1 MKRKPEHVT
10 AAAFIVVLAVC
21 LVMALSGGVR
31 RLLGDRTVDIYLYHP
46 GEEGVT
52 WLSVVDWFQDTCE
65 ILCTDELPG
74 RVRLKEANAAVN
86 RAMGKWI
93 FEGTEMVRLNN
104 GYLAQVAVV
113 DYEKVSPEKGVIAFR
128 DFVEEELGVPYLYIQ
143 APCKLC
149 QEDPQLPLAEMD
161 NFNEQTTMLHDKLRE
176 AGVDVLDL
184 RRSLHEDGLDH
195 YGCFYITD
203 HHWTAPAGL
212 WAARVMAEELNGRY
226 GLGMDSGRLAEEKF
240 TQRVWEDVFLGSLG
254 RKASLGAVQPEDFVL
269 PVPLEPVHV
278 TMTRYGA
285 EITGGFEVLYDEEAI
300 TPENFYE
307 GSSYGALLRGD
318 CGYLKVENLDAPDGP
333 VVAVLRESFAGAPGP
348 YLSMAAG
355 ELHLLDARYYDG
367 SVREKL
373 AEIQPDV
380 VVSLLNVECY
390 VHTYF
395 NEVH

>member
-1 MKRKPEHVT
+1 MKRRPESVT
-10 AAAFIVVLAVC
+10 AAAFIAVLAVC

-52 WLSVVDWFQDTCE
+52 WLSVADWFKDTCE
-65 ILCTDELPG
+65 TLCTDELPG
-74 RVRLKEANAAVN
+74 RVHLKEANAAVD
-86 RAMGKWI
+86 RLLGKWI

-113 DYEKVSPEKGVIAFR
+113 DYEKVSPETRVIAFR
-128 DFVEEELGVPYLYIQ
+128 DFVEEELGGPYLYIQ

-149 QEDPQLPLAEMD
+149 QEDPQLPLPEMD
-161 NFNEQTTMLHDKLRE
+161 NFNQQTTMLLDKLRE

-184 RRSLHEDGLDH
+184 RRNLHEDGLDH
-195 YGCFYITD
+195 YGCFYVTD
-203 HHWTAPAGL
+203 HHWTAPTGL
-212 WAARVMAEELNGRY
+212 WAARVMAEELNERY
-226 GLGMDSGRLAEEKF
+226 GLGLDSGRLAEERF

-254 RKASLGAVQPEDFVL
+254 RKASLSAAQPEDFVL

-285 EITGGFEVLYDEEAI
+285 EITGGFEVLYDEEAV
-300 TPENFYE
+300 TPEDYYG

-318 CGYLKVENLDAPDGP
+318 CGYLKVENLENPDGP

-348 YLSMAAG
+348 YLSLAAG

-367 SVREKL
+367 SVKEKL

-390 VHTYF
+390 VHAYF
-395 NEVH
+395 DEVR

>member
-1 MKRKPEHVT
+1 MKRKPESVA
-10 AAAFIVVLAVC
+10 AAAFIAVLAVC

-46 GEEGVT
+46 GEDGIT
-52 WLSVVDWFQDTCE
+52 YLSVVDWFKDTCE
-65 ILCTDELPG
+65 KLCTDELPG
-74 RVRLKEANAAVN
+74 RVKLKEANAAVN
-86 RAMGKWI
+86 RLLGKWI

-113 DYEKVSPEKGVIAFR
+113 DYEKVSPETRVIPFR

-149 QEDPQLPLAEMD
+149 QEDPQLPMAEMD
-161 NFNEQTTMLHDKLRE
+161 NFNEQTTMLLDKLRE

-195 YGCFYITD
+195 YGCFYVTD
-203 HHWTAPAGL
+203 HHWTAPTGL
-212 WAARVMAEELNGRY
+212 WAARVMAEELNERY
-226 GLGMDSGRLAEEKF
+226 GLGLDSGRLAEERF

-254 RKASLGAVQPEDFVL
+254 RKASLSAAQPEDFVL

-278 TMTRYGA
+278 TMTRYGE

-300 TPENFYE
+300 TPEDYYG

-318 CGYLKVENLDAPDGP
+318 CGYLKVENLDYPEGP

-348 YLSMAAG
+348 YLSLAAG

-367 SVREKL
+367 SVKEKL

-390 VHTYF
+390 VHAYF
-395 NEVH
+395 DEVR